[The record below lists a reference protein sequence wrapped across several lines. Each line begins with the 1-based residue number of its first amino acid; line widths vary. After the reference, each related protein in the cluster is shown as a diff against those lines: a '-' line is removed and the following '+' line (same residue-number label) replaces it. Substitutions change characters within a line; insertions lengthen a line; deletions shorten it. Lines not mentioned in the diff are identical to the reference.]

1 MSLKKRHVL
10 NHLCGIMFEQVYE
23 HVLLRK
29 QEGMCSKMNVENKIK
44 KVLQNA
50 GINNL
55 YAYSRKSRDID
66 EEGLQKHHDIIMELA
81 DKLGLPI
88 TFYEEVESS
97 ETLNRPQLNQLRKDI
112 QNKKVR
118 CLIVYRMDR
127 LSRKVTD
134 TERLVKEFAF
144 NNLILIEAHR
154 EKVVDYNEILGIKL
168 EAMMSDLY
176 QEQAKLVL
184 ASGRKKAVQ
193 LYGNHLGEAPL
204 GYDYDKETKKL
215 VPNQDAWVIK
225 QMFDMYLQGYSTH
238 SIAVKFN
245 EMGLTTRKGGIFK
258 GKGIWQLLMNDKY
271 IGVQTYG
278 KKEWYKDGDGKVYCK
293 DRPQEEWVVY
303 QDAHEPL
310 IDEET
315 FNKVQAL
322 LEKNRRVPAGERN
335 HTHLLTGLVKCGK
348 CGWNMAVIKRAYPK
362 KIDFNIRSCDRRN
375 YLTNE
380 RCGNKGI
387 KGEIVEDYL
396 VKAIFSNVRPVILD
410 MKKDIAKS
418 GKSLKKAIEGQE
430 LEDLFKQEKK
440 LNQQLDKLIDM
451 QLEFSN
457 DRITVR
463 MKQVEAQLEIIQD
476 KIARLSG
483 EATENEFTW
492 VDAYLKEAEDL
503 IGFPFNYRGMDA
515 EQKNIFIKKYIK
527 NVTVLDGEITEITY
541 ADEVE
546 KIFGFR
552 NKCYRNENENAL

>member
-1 MSLKKRHVL
+1 M
-10 NHLCGIMFEQVYE
+10 
-23 HVLLRK
+23 
-29 QEGMCSKMNVENKIK
+29 
-44 KVLQNA
+44 
-50 GINNL
+50 NNL
-55 YAYSRKSRDID
+55 KNILESKGIDRLFAYSRKSRDID

-81 DKLGLPI
+81 DKLGLPVQ
-88 TFYEEVESS
+88 FYEEVESS
-97 ETLNRPQLNQLRKDI
+97 ETLNRPQLNKLRKDI

-154 EKVVDYNEILGIKL
+154 EKIVDYNEILGIKL

-176 QEQAKLVL
+176 QEQAKIVL

-193 LYGNHLGEAPL
+193 LYGNHLGEPPL
-204 GYDYDKETKKL
+204 GYDYNKETKKL
-215 VPNQDAWVIK
+215 VPNEDAWVVK
-225 QMFDMYLQGYSTH
+225 KMFDMYLQGYSTH
-238 SIAVKFN
+238 SIALKLN

-278 KKEWYKDGDGKVYCK
+278 KKEWYKDGDGRVHCK

-315 FNKVQAL
+315 FEKVQAL

-463 MKQVEAQLEIIQD
+463 MKQVEAQLEIIQG

-527 NVTVLDGEITEITY
+527 NVTVLDGEITEINY

-552 NKCYRNENENAL
+552 NKCYRNENESTL